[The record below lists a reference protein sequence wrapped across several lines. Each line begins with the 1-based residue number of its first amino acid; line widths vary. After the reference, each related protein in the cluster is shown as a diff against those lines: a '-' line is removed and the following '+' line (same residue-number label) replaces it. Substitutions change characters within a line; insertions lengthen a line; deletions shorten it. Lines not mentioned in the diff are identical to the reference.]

1 MAQLVQRDCPERF
14 RLAFAAAP
22 VAVALVAA
30 EGPRAGRFLEINP
43 EFARLFGYLAH
54 EMVDVSIEDVTH
66 ADDLAVT
73 ADMFRRLATRR
84 VERIV
89 VEKRYVRRDGIRFWG
104 SLYASRVASG
114 DDDEPAF
121 VVAHV
126 REVTDR
132 KQAELELLRRTGQ
145 LEESQRLANIGS
157 FELKL
162 ETGEFVW
169 SDQMF
174 RILGLDPGSPP
185 LTFREYAESVHPAD
199 RSRVE
204 PAGGQLRYPQ
214 AMEYRFSR
222 GDGRTIVLHVTTS
235 PVKDDAGR
243 TRALIGTVQDVTAPR
258 STEAALRAAERFETA
273 FDVAPTALLLVGIES
288 EPGPIQYAN
297 AACVAVTG
305 REPEQLV
312 GHELTEL
319 FPQRVLPPGLA
330 TLAEAPTTL
339 AEAPT
344 TRFDEHVEVLH
355 TKRGRLRVRA
365 RAHIVPVRETERA
378 FLHLDLQEEIASG
391 GGEPSELSKREREI
405 LEHVAAGRG
414 GAEIAAQ
421 LHLSAETVKTHLRRV
436 YLKLGVND
444 RAAAVAVAMRRRI
457 IG

>member
-1 MAQLVQRDCPERF
+1 MAQRVERDSRERF
-14 RLAFAAAP
+14 HLAFSAAP
-22 VAVALVAA
+22 VAVAFVAV

-43 EFARLFGYLAH
+43 EFARQFGYLPH
-54 EMVDVSIEDVTH
+54 EMVDVSIQDVTH
-66 ADDLAVT
+66 ADDRAVT
-73 ADMFRRLATRR
+73 ADMFRRLVTRR
-84 VERIV
+84 VERITL
-89 VEKRYVRRDGIRFWG
+89 EKRYRGGDGTMFWG
-104 SLYASRVASG
+104 SVYASLVTS
-114 DDDEPAF
+114 DEEPAF

-126 REVTDR
+126 RDITDR
-132 KQAELELLRRTGQ
+132 KHAELELLRRTRQ
-145 LEESQRLANIGS
+145 LQESQRHANIGS

-174 RILGLDPGSPP
+174 RILGRDPGSPP
-185 LTFREYAESVHPAD
+185 LTFREYAEHVHPAD

-204 PAGGQLRYPQ
+204 PAAGQLRYPQ
-214 AMEYRFSR
+214 ATEYRFFR

-235 PVKDDAGR
+235 PVNDDAGR
-243 TRALIGTVQDVTAPR
+243 TTALMGTVQDVTAPR
-258 STEAALRAAERFETA
+258 SMEAALRAAERFETA

-288 EPGPIQYAN
+288 EPGTIQYAN

-312 GHELTEL
+312 GHELAEL
-319 FPQRVLPPGLA
+319 FPQGVLPPGLA
-330 TLAEAPTTL
+330 TLAEAPTGL
-339 AEAPT
+339 
-344 TRFDEHVEVLH
+344 FDEHVEVLH
-355 TKRGRLRVRA
+355 TERGRVEVRA
-365 RAHIVPVRETERA
+365 RAHIVPIRETERA
-378 FLHLDLQEEIASG
+378 FLHLDLQEEITSG
-391 GGEPSELSKREREI
+391 GDEPSELSEREREI

-414 GAEIAAQ
+414 GAEIAAR